1 MKNILRTLPLL
12 FLAATSVVTAQG
24 SLGGGNGYIDDGPQ
38 PDDLNGSNF
47 TYPYPVKVYNFPSQ
61 RLNMQMAFMDVAPA
75 NTANTSTEAPV
86 AVLLHG
92 KNFCGATWNE
102 TIIQLTGV
110 GYRVIAPDQVGL
122 LKQLGIYNATI
133 IGHSTG
139 GMLAARYALMYPS
152 NTTAMAM
159 VNPLGLEDWKTRGV
173 PYQSVDRSWATENAT
188 TYASIKAYE
197 NTTYYVGRW
206 QPQYDV
212 WVGMLYNVYTG
223 TRRAEFTY
231 NQAQTTDMIYT
242 QPVIY
247 EFGLLG
253 QQVRT
258 LLVIGDRDNT
268 AIGKAWSPPAVQ
280 AVIGNYSVLGPAAAA
295 MIPNS
300 TLVQFPDLGHAPQ
313 IEEPAEFHRELF
325 GWLLDS

>member
-1 MKNILRTLPLL
+1 MNTL
-12 FLAATSVVTAQG
+12 TS
-24 SLGGGNGYIDDGPQ
+24 S
-38 PDDLNGSNF
+38 S
-47 TYPYPVKVYNFPSQ
+47 S
-61 RLNMQMAFMDVAPA
+61 
-75 NTANTSTEAPV
+75 
-86 AVLLHG
+86 
-92 KNFCGATWNE
+92 
-102 TIIQLTGV
+102 
-110 GYRVIAPDQVGL
+110 
-122 LKQLGIYNATI
+122 
-133 IGHSTG
+133 
-139 GMLAARYALMYPS
+139 MYPS

-159 VNPLGLEDWKTRGV
+159 VNPLGLEDWKTKGV

-188 TYASIKAYE
+188 TYASIKTYE

-242 QPVIY
+242 QPIIY

-258 LLVIGDRDNT
+258 LLVIGDKDNT

-313 IEEPAEFHRELF
+313 IEEPAQFHRELL